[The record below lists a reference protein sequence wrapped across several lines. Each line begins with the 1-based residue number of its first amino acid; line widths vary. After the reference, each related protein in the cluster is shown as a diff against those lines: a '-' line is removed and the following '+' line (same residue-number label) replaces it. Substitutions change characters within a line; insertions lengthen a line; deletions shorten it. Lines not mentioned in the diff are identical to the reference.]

1 MAERASTRRNAEF
14 EIRTKVWIERDGAVV
29 ISDFLAGLLE
39 AVAEHGS
46 VAAAAQTLGLPYRT
60 AWKKLREME
69 SAAGFTLIESSS
81 GGSHGGQT
89 TLSAEA
95 KQLIEALHRVSDPT
109 TSVAEDRFG
118 AEFERLTNP
127 GRNRG

>member
-1 MAERASTRRNAEF
+1 MAERAGTRRNADF

-81 GGSHGGQT
+81 GGSSGGQT
-89 TLSAEA
+89 ILSDEA
-95 KQLIEALHRVSDPT
+95 TQLIEALHRVSDPT
-109 TSVAEDRFG
+109 TSVAEERFG
-118 AEFERLTNP
+118 AELERLTD
-127 GRNRG
+127 RD